1 MPELPTIAEQ
11 GLPGFEAVSWYALMA
26 PAATPKVVVDRL
38 NADIARVLAKPEM
51 KEKFGGLG
59 LEPGS
64 GKPQDIVA
72 TIQTE
77 TARWADV
84 IKKKNIKPE

>member
-1 MPELPTIAEQ
+1 
-11 GLPGFEAVSWYALMA
+11 
-26 PAATPKVVVDRL
+26 
-38 NADIARVLAKPEM
+38 M
-51 KEKFGGLG
+51 KEKFAVLG

-64 GKPQDIVA
+64 GTPQQIVA